1 MLQNKVIN
9 TVIQD
14 SEILRTLIRL
24 FAIRLFVVN
33 QVT

>member
-24 FAIRLFVVN
+24 LAIRLFVVN